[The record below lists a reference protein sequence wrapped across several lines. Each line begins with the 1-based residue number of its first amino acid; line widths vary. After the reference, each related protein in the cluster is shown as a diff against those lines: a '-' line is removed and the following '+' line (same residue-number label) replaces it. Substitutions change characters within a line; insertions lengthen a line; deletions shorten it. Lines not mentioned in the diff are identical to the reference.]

1 MAMRD
6 LVTGGAACAVPGS
19 SSSSNPFGALANAMI
34 GSSSKTQVTL
44 PLSLSL
50 SLHRIMC
57 QHIIVSIILPVFMIF
72 DLVSTRKHL
81 SFHFC
86 IALGMR
92 SS

>member
-50 SLHRIMC
+50 SIELCVNI
-57 QHIIVSIILPVFMIF
+57 
-72 DLVSTRKHL
+72 
-81 SFHFC
+81 
-86 IALGMR
+86 
-92 SS
+92 